1 MNTPT
6 NPPITRTN
14 QRKLQ
19 PPRIWIGS
27 LADYNAGRLHG
38 DWCDAAVD
46 PPSDLRA
53 AVDRILAG
61 SDEPDAEE
69 WGIFDYDDFGDFH
82 VGEYDTLEQVSAVA
96 CGIVAHGPAFAT
108 WAEMHDGNP
117 DMLAQFDDCFI
128 GTYDSPTDW
137 ARDVL
142 DGSGIEEALDREVP
156 ADLRAYVQFDYD
168 GFARDLQLGGDVHIE
183 TAPDGKVWLFRVI

>member
-1 MNTPT
+1 MNHEHTHERHHEDEST
-6 NPPITRTN
+6 
-14 QRKLQ
+14 RKLQ
-19 PPRIWIGS
+19 PRIWIGS

-46 PPSDLRA
+46 PSDLRA

-69 WGIFDYDDFGDFH
+69 WGIFDYDDFGDLH

-108 WAEMHDGNP
+108 WLRCTTGIPTCSPSSMTASSAPMTHRRTGP
-117 DMLAQFDDCFI
+117 A
-128 GTYDSPTDW
+128 TYLMAVGSRRRSTARYRLTSAPTSSSTTTDSPVTSNS
-137 ARDVL
+137 AAMSTSRPHRTAKS
-142 DGSGIEEALDREVP
+142 GSFG
-156 ADLRAYVQFDYD
+156 
-168 GFARDLQLGGDVHIE
+168 
-183 TAPDGKVWLFRVI
+183 